1 MYSVL
6 SFITDG
12 TPYVFGVGDLYD
24 SIMAY
29 DVLKD
34 KWNATGKSVSV

>member
-24 SIMAY
+24 TILAY

-34 KWNATGKSVSV
+34 NWHDTGKSVSV